1 VKKIDKNLYINLGFI
16 VFIFVM
22 TIGFLKE
29 YVFQSTSLLSS
40 GVAGLVGAAI
50 GFGLLWLLR
59 GKSIIVKIA
68 TLLIYVAIITIVV
81 KFKQNKA
88 QVDPSSNVGS
98 FKGGWITEEEDLVL
112 KLDVNDRSMIM
123 SFQPHDLELVFE
135 YQVQKEFIEFFN
147 GIIEDDFQWEI
158 LKLTSDSLVVLENEQ
173 VLRFTKS
180 K

>member
-1 VKKIDKNLYINLGFI
+1 MKKIDKNLYINLGFI